1 MQVPSPDQEHP
12 REEEMATPFS
22 ILPSRIP
29 WTEEPG
35 GLQSVGSQ
43 RVRHDCSDL
52 SCTTFTWLPRW
63 LSSKK
68 STCQCRRPWF
78 DAWVWRI
85 PWRRKWQP
93 TQVFLPGT
101 FHGQR
106 RLVGYTLWGRK
117 GSDTTELLSTQEY
130 DEHSSLVNGLFMLH
144 SIIRHS
150 LAKRSISTALC
161 SYIHSF
167 WKMFAHSGL
176 GRSPGEGNGN
186 PLQYS
191 CLENSM
197 GEGAW

>member
-1 MQVPSPDQEHP
+1 MYFPLHFTHVRGGFSG
-12 REEEMATPFS
+12 RE
-22 ILPSRIP
+22 
-29 WTEEPG
+29 
-35 GLQSVGSQ
+35 
-43 RVRHDCSDL
+43 
-52 SCTTFTWLPRW
+52 
-63 LSSKK
+63 
-68 STCQCRRPWF
+68 STYQCRRCRFNPW
-78 DAWVWRI
+78 VGKI
-85 PWRRKWQP
+85 PLSRKWQP